1 MTEETKHT
9 LGPWHI
15 DGGKPRKLHFDKD
28 TRFWIILDKDG
39 YSPAIVPPW
48 DAVPPIAA
56 EEAKANA
63 RLIAAA
69 PELLEAL
76 EGLWMWCRNW
86 DCEFMDDDEFPE
98 YRARIEAAIA
108 KAKGE
113 A

>member
-15 DGGKPRKLHFDKD
+15 DGGKPRKLHFDEH

-76 EGLWMWCRNW
+76 ESLT
-86 DCEFMDDDEFPE
+86 
-98 YRARIEAAIA
+98 RADLGAYDKARAAIA
-108 KAKGE
+108 KAKGKP
-113 A
+113 

>member
-1 MTEETKHT
+1 MSEETKHT
-9 LGPWHI
+9 SGPWHI
-15 DGGKPRKLHFDKD
+15 DGGKPRKLHFDED

-76 EGLWMWCRNW
+76 EKV
-86 DCEFMDDDEFPE
+86 
-98 YRARIEAAIA
+98 RANKMVWPLLDTRTADAIKAAIA
-108 KAKGE
+108 KAKGKP
-113 A
+113 